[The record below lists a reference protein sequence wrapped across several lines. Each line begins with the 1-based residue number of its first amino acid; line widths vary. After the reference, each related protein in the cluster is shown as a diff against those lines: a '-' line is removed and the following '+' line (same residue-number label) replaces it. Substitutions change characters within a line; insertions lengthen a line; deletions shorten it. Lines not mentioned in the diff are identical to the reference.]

1 MNKPNI
7 CKLEDIKDVLIQSF
21 DRNKIIPLF
30 AVYFFNIN

>member
-7 CKLEDIKDVLIQSF
+7 CKLEDIKDVLNQSF

-30 AVYFFNIN
+30 GSGFNIN